1 MSKFVGFKSVV
12 GRITIAFA
20 IILPIFVCALGT
32 STYDAVTSYRDANMI
47 DRQNASAN
55 NLIAGVYEI
64 LMERLA
70 TNNALLA
77 EQPAG
82 GDVLKEIDVR
92 RRVAVKKIGAA
103 FEDLSAQD
111 FPAKAALLG
120 ELKGA
125 IDKASGYRAKADAAV
140 KQGKAA
146 RDPDTVKNL
155 FVSLSELSATSQ
167 KVWAAV
173 LSNTSRL
180 DPELGRLSNIRILA
194 WNLRD
199 TAGFER
205 SHIAQSISA
214 KTPIP
219 ADKLAAINEIRAQLA
234 TMWKLLNISLREKD
248 LAGVM
253 KGVQSAKDGYY
264 AKFQPLADE
273 MRKVSGAGAAY
284 PMSTQQ
290 WVDTTTPL
298 LFTLLDIMYGAGE
311 ASEAYT
317 ASLHSAAVVKLGLSV
332 GLLVL
337 GLVIAGGAIVFA
349 YRTVAR
355 PIGDLAAVV
364 GDLTATDK
372 DVSVPHQT
380 RVDEIGKMARSLQSF
395 RQGHLDM
402 ETFRLEQQR
411 ESEQRAQRGEQLGTL
426 TADFERRIGGIVG
439 TVTSAAT
446 QLETAAGT
454 LSRTAE
460 SAQQMSGMVASA
472 SEEAS
477 SNVQSVA
484 TATEEMTSSV
494 NEIAR
499 QVQESSR
506 IATEAVSQA
515 QKTDARINALSQ
527 AASRIGD
534 VVKLITAIAEQTNL
548 LALNATIEAAR
559 AGEAGRGF
567 AVVASEVKQ
576 LASQTAKAT
585 DEIGTQIAGM
595 QAATAE
601 SVHAIKEIGGT
612 IGRIS
617 EIASTIAAA
626 VEEQSATTQEIARN
640 VHGASK
646 GTAQVASNI
655 SDVSKAANETGA
667 ASSQVL
673 SSAKSL
679 SREGH
684 VLKGEVEAFLRSVR
698 AA

>member
-12 GRITIAFA
+12 GRITMAFL
-20 IILPIFVCALGT
+20 IVLPILAYALG
-32 STYDAVTSYRDANMI
+32 SVTYDAVSSYRDATMI
-47 DRQNASAN
+47 DRQNAAAN

-70 TNNALLA
+70 TNNGLQAND
-77 EQPAG
+77 PAG

-92 RRVAVKKIGAA
+92 RSAAVKKIGAA
-103 FEDLSAQD
+103 FEDLNAQD
-111 FPAKAALLG
+111 FPAKAALLA

-125 IDKASGYRAKADAAV
+125 IEKANGYRSKADAAL
-140 KQGKAA
+140 KQPKAA
-146 RDPDTVKNL
+146 RDADTMKNL
-155 FVSLSELSATSQ
+155 FASLSDLSATSQ

-180 DPELGRLSNIRILA
+180 DPELARLSNIRILA

-214 KTPIP
+214 KTAIP
-219 ADKLAAINEIRAQLA
+219 ADKLVAISEIRAQLA
-234 TMWKLLNISLREKD
+234 TMWKLLNISLREKE
-248 LAGVM
+248 LAGVA

-273 MRKVSGAGAAY
+273 MRKVSANGAAY

-317 ASLHSAAVVKLGLSV
+317 AGLERAALAKVGLSI

-337 GLVIAGGAIVFA
+337 GIIIAAGAIAFA
-349 YRTVAR
+349 YRTVAK
-355 PIGDLAAVV
+355 PISELASVV
-364 GDLTATDK
+364 GDLTATEK
-372 DVSVPHQT
+372 EVVVPHQA
-380 RVDEIGKMARSLQSF
+380 RVDEIGQMARSLQSF
-395 RQGHLDM
+395 RQGHVEM
-402 ETFRLEQQR
+402 ETFQREQQN
-411 ESEQRAQRGEQLGTL
+411 ESEQRARRGEQLGRI
-426 TADFERRIGGIVG
+426 TADFEQRIGGIVG
-439 TVTSAAT
+439 TVTTAAS

-454 LSRTAE
+454 LSKTAE
-460 SAQQMSGMVASA
+460 SAQQLSGMVASA
-472 SEEAS
+472 SDEAS

-484 TATEEMTSSV
+484 SATEEMTSSV
-494 NEIAR
+494 SEIAR
-499 QVQESSR
+499 QVSESSK
-506 IATEAVSQA
+506 IASEAVVQA
-515 QKTDARINALSQ
+515 EKTDARITALSQ

-567 AVVASEVKQ
+567 AVVAQEVKA
-576 LASQTAKAT
+576 LAAQTAKAT
-585 DEIGTQIAGM
+585 DEIGTQIASM
-595 QAATAE
+595 QTATAE
-601 SVHAIKEIGGT
+601 SVAAIKEIGGT

-617 EIASTIAAA
+617 DIAATIAAA
-626 VEEQSATTQEIARN
+626 VEEQSATTQEISRN
-640 VHGASK
+640 VHGASR
-646 GTAQVASNI
+646 GTSDVAKNI
-655 SDVSKAANETGA
+655 GDVSKAANETGS
-667 ASSQVL
+667 ASGQVL
-673 SSAKSL
+673 ASAKSL
-679 SREGH
+679 SREGN
-684 VLKGEVEAFLRSVR
+684 VLKGEVEAFLQKVR

>member
-1 MSKFVGFKSVV
+1 
-12 GRITIAFA
+12 
-20 IILPIFVCALGT
+20 LPIFVYALGT
-32 STYDAVTSYRDANMI
+32 STYDAVSRYRDAQTIHSQNM
-47 DRQNASAN
+47 AAN

-82 GDVLKEIDVR
+82 SDVLKEIDVR
-92 RRVAVKKIGAA
+92 RSAAVKKIGAA

-111 FPAKAALLG
+111 FPAKATLLG

-125 IDKASGYRAKADAAV
+125 IDKANGYRTKADAGV
-140 KQGKAA
+140 KQAKAA
-146 RDPDTVKNL
+146 RDADTVKNL

-180 DPELGRLSNIRILA
+180 DPELARLSNIRILA

-205 SHIAQSISA
+205 SHIAAAISS
-214 KTPIP
+214 KTAIP
-219 ADKLAAINEIRAQLA
+219 ADKLVAISEIRAQLA
-234 TMWKLLNISLREKD
+234 TMWKLLGISLREKD
-248 LAGVM
+248 HAGVM

-273 MRKVSGAGAAY
+273 MRKVSAAGAAY
-284 PMSTQQ
+284 AMSTQQ

-311 ASEAYT
+311 ASEIYT
-317 ASLHSAAVVKLGLSV
+317 ASLHDSAVIKLALSLGLLAI
-332 GLLVL
+332 GI
-337 GLVIAGGAIVFA
+337 VIAIGAIMFA

-355 PIGDLAAVV
+355 PIGDLAGVV
-364 GDLTATDK
+364 GDLTANDK
-372 DVSVPHQT
+372 DVSVPHQE
-380 RVDEIGKMARSLQSF
+380 RVDEIGQMARSLQSF

-402 ETFRLEQQR
+402 ETFRVEQQR
-411 ESEQRAQRGEQLGTL
+411 EGEQRAHRGEQLGKL
-426 TADFERRIGGIVG
+426 TADFEQRIGGIVG
-439 TVTSAAT
+439 TVTSAAKE
-446 QLETAAGT
+446 LETAAGT

-484 TATEEMTSSV
+484 SATEEMTSSV
-494 NEIAR
+494 SEIAR

-506 IATEAVSQA
+506 IASEAVSQA
-515 QKTDARINALSQ
+515 EKTDARINALSQ

-567 AVVASEVKQ
+567 AVVAQEVKA
-576 LASQTAKAT
+576 LAAQTAKAT

-595 QAATAE
+595 QTATAE
-601 SVHAIKEIGGT
+601 SVNAIKEIGGT

-640 VHGASK
+640 VSGASR

-655 SDVSKAANETGA
+655 GDVSKAASETGS

-673 SSAKSL
+673 ASAQSL
-679 SREGH
+679 SREGN

>member
-12 GRITIAFA
+12 GRVTMAFA
-20 IILPIFVCALGT
+20 IILPIFIYALGT
-32 STYDAVTSYRDANMI
+32 STYDAVTSYRDAQTI
-47 DRQNASAN
+47 HSQNAAAN

-92 RRVAVKKIGAA
+92 RSVAVKKIGAA

-111 FPAKAALLG
+111 FPAKAMLLG

-125 IDKASGYRAKADAAV
+125 IDKANGYRAKADAAV
-140 KQGKAA
+140 KQAKGA
-146 RDPDTVKNL
+146 RDADTVKNL

-219 ADKLAAINEIRAQLA
+219 ADKLVAINEIRAQLA
-234 TMWKLLNISLREKD
+234 TMWKLLGISLREKD
-248 LAGVM
+248 HAGVM
-253 KGVQSAKDGYY
+253 AGVQSAKDGYY
-264 AKFQPLADE
+264 AKFQSLADE
-273 MRKVSGAGAAY
+273 MRKVSAAGGAY

-298 LFTLLDIMYGAGE
+298 LFTLLDIMYGAGQ
-311 ASEAYT
+311 ASETYT
-317 ASLHSAAVVKLGLSV
+317 ASLHDGAVVKLGLSL
-332 GLLVL
+332 GLLLL
-337 GLVIAGGAIVFA
+337 GIVIAAGAIVFA

-355 PIGDLAAVV
+355 PIGDLAGVV
-364 GDLTATDK
+364 GDLTANGK
-372 DVSVPHQT
+372 DVSVPHQA
-380 RVDEIGKMARSLQSF
+380 RVDEIGQMARSLQSF

-402 ETFRLEQQR
+402 ETFRIEQQR
-411 ESEQRAQRGEQLGTL
+411 ESGERAQRGEQLGKL
-426 TADFERRIGGIVG
+426 TADFEQRIGGIVG

-446 QLETAAGT
+446 ELVSAAGT

-484 TATEEMTSSV
+484 SATEEMTSSV

-506 IATEAVSQA
+506 IASEAVSQA
-515 QKTDARINALSQ
+515 EKTDARINALSQ

-567 AVVASEVKQ
+567 AVVAQEVKA
-576 LASQTAKAT
+576 LAAQTAKAT

-595 QAATAE
+595 QTATAE
-601 SVHAIKEIGGT
+601 SVNAIKEIGGT

-617 EIASTIAAA
+617 EIASAIAAA
-626 VEEQSATTQEIARN
+626 VEEQSATTREIARN
-640 VHGASK
+640 VQGASK

-655 SDVSKAANETGA
+655 GDVSKAAGETGS

-673 SSAKSL
+673 ASAQSL
-679 SREGH
+679 SREGN

-698 AA
+698 TA